1 MPTSALRHYKI
12 HGMDCAEE
20 VAVLKRELE
29 PLTGMTNELVFDV
42 LKGRMSVPDAVSAS
56 SVLKA
61 VATTRMR
68 AELWSEDS
76 TTPSVSTTDS
86 KKLYL
91 TCFSISCLTLGFIF
105 HVATQGLSA
114 ALGDESKPLRIS
126 VPLLSSILYILSS
139 FSGVVLVLPKAWYSI
154 RRTRPDMNLLMVA
167 AVIGAISIGERLEAA
182 TVSFLFATSLLL
194 ESWSVGRA
202 RRAVESL
209 LKLTPETVRVIQVDK
224 TELEQTPA
232 LVPIGSEFLV
242 RPGERIGLDGN
253 VVEGA
258 SEVNQASITGES
270 VPVLKEAG
278 AAVFAGTI
286 NGDGLLRIRS
296 THTASDTTIARII
309 KMVGDAQS
317 KRAPSEQWVEKFSI
331 YYTPIILLLAIAVA
345 LVPPLL
351 FSQAWS
357 DWIYRALVLL
367 VIGCP
372 CALVIST
379 PVSIVAAISAAAR
392 NGVLLKNGAIVEIP
406 ASIQAIALDK
416 TGTLTMGK
424 PKVSDVISL
433 NGSTEQ
439 QLLLIAVA
447 LESHSTHPIAH
458 AIIEHAQSKNI
469 SVASVEEYQAVQG
482 RGVNARLGG
491 VKYWLGSHKYLE
503 ERKQETESVH
513 LALESLSNEGKTL
526 VIVGDESHVLGYIA
540 TQDAIRP
547 EAIIAINKLHSI
559 GVRPIVMLT
568 GDNKNAANTVGASTG
583 VDRVVAEL
591 LPENKVGAIE
601 ELLKEHQSVAM
612 IGDGVNDAPA
622 LARSTLGIAM
632 GAIGS
637 DAAIEA
643 ADVALMSDDLGKVPW
658 LIEHSRRTL
667 TIIRQ
672 NIFFA
677 LATKA
682 SFLALSVSGHATL
695 WMAVIADT
703 GVSLIVIANAMRLF
717 GNQKLGK

>member
-1 MPTSALRHYKI
+1 MSTSPLRHYKI
-12 HGMDCAEE
+12 YGMDCAEE

-29 PLTGMTNELVFDV
+29 PLAGSSNALLFDV
-42 LKGRMSVPDAVSAS
+42 LKGRMSVPDTVSTS

-61 VATTRMR
+61 VAATGMR
-68 AELWSEDS
+68 AELWIENS
-76 TTPSVSTTDS
+76 TTPEVATTDS
-86 KKLYL
+86 RKLYL
-91 TCFSISCLTLGFIF
+91 TSASLICMALGFAF
-105 HVATQGLSA
+105 HAFREGLSA
-114 ALGDESKPLRIS
+114 ALGSSAEAQHVT
-126 VPLLSSILYILSS
+126 VPLPSSVFYILSS
-139 FSGVVLVLPKAWYSI
+139 FCGVVLVLPKAWYSI
-154 RRTRPDMNLLMVA
+154 RRIRPDMNLLMVA
-167 AVIGAISIGERLEAA
+167 AVIGAISIGEQLEAA

-209 LKLTPETVRVIQVDK
+209 LKLTPETVRVIRADK
-224 TELEQTPA
+224 SEVEQAPSM
-232 LVPIGSEFLV
+232 VPVGSEFLV
-242 RPGERIGLDGN
+242 RPGERIGLDGT
-253 VVEGA
+253 VVEGV

-270 VPVLKEAG
+270 APVVKEAG
-278 AAVFAGTI
+278 AAVFAGTL

-296 THTASDTTIARII
+296 THSASDTTVARII

-317 KRAPSEQWVEKFSI
+317 KRAPSEQWVEKFST
-331 YYTPIILLLAIAVA
+331 YYTPVILLLAIAVA
-345 LVPPLL
+345 FVPPLL
-351 FSQAWS
+351 FAQGWS

-406 ASIQAIALDK
+406 ASIKAIALDK

-424 PKVSDVISL
+424 PKVSDVVAL
-433 NGSTEQ
+433 NDFTEQ
-439 QLLLIAVA
+439 QLLSIAVA

-458 AIIEHAQSKNI
+458 AIIEHAKSKNI
-469 SVASVEEYQAVQG
+469 VAANVDEYQAVQG
-482 RGVNARLGG
+482 RGVTARLSG

-503 ERKQETESVH
+503 ERNQETEAVH
-513 LALESLSNEGKTL
+513 AALEALSDNGKTL
-526 VIVGDESHVLGYIA
+526 VVVGDETRVLGYIA
-540 TQDAIRP
+540 TQDTIRP
-547 EAIIAINKLHSI
+547 EAIKAINKLHSI

-568 GDNKNAANTVGASTG
+568 GDNKNAAKAVGASTG
-583 VDRVVAEL
+583 VDRIVAEM
-591 LPENKVGAIE
+591 LPENKVGAVE
-601 ELLKEHQSVAM
+601 QLLKEHQAVAM

-658 LIEHSRRTL
+658 LIEHSRRAL
-667 TIIRQ
+667 SIIRQ

-682 SFLALSVSGHATL
+682 GFLGLSISGHATL

-703 GVSLIVIANAMRLF
+703 GVSLLVIANAMRLF
-717 GNQKLGK
+717 GRKNHS